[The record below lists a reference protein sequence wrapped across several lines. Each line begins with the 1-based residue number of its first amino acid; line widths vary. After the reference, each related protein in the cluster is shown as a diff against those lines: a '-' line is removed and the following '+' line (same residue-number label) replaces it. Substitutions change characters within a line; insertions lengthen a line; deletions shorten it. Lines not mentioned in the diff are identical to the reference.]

1 MDETEPIAVA
11 RLDPERYRSYL
22 LRLWR
27 ESPDVP
33 WRVQVHCV
41 QSGVERRF
49 AGLAELYE
57 FLGEEVSRDR
67 DDLPGSRLLSG
78 R

>member
-1 MDETEPIAVA
+1 MGETEPIAVA
-11 RLDPERYRSYL
+11 RPDPERYRSYL

-27 ESPDVP
+27 ESPGAP

-57 FLGEEVSRDR
+57 FLGEEASRDR
-67 DDLPGSRLLSG
+67 DDLPGGL
-78 R
+78 